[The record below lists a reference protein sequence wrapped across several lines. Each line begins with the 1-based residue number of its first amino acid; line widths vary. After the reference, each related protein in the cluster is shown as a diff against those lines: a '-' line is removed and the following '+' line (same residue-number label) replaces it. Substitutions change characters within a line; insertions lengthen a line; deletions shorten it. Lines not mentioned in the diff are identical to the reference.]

1 MLRMRPLIMALLIPA
16 AISCVPI
23 YCGGRESRATLSVS
37 NAALQTEVA
46 RLDASL
52 VRARAAKLPQEFAP
66 AVDAGAKALDKAR
79 RATTDEARLYRLRD
93 AAIEV
98 DSLDFL
104 ARYQSQ
110 VRTVADVQS
119 IAASRAAIPAAATGS
134 TLLERALAQQ
144 TRNKAARVGAAAVPF
159 AKVSAPTDGLYYLAE
174 ARANERFQQVLQ
186 QPQSVDQAAERVP
199 SHDALIAALDSLDD
213 LTLKNFG
220 DAPTEGR
227 MIPVSARLKEAR
239 ELLDQHLDEAAT
251 LALCEARLILSRQT
265 ATPAQAKTPALKLP
279 PANDSMQRMLGGLAA
294 ESPEYA
300 GFIARDV
307 RPFYDSLYTPVA
319 AKRVEPAAVTVTLL
333 RWPYT

>member
-1 MLRMRPLIMALLIPA
+1 MRLRVLILAVLIPA
-16 AISCVPI
+16 AISCVPV
-23 YCGGRESRATLSVS
+23 CCSRAESRATLSVS
-37 NAALQTEVA
+37 EASLQAEVA

-52 VRARAAKLPQEFAP
+52 VRARAAKLPQDLAP
-66 AVDAGAKALDKAR
+66 VIEAGAKALDKAR
-79 RATTDEARLYRLRD
+79 QAATTEARLYRLRD
-93 AAIEV
+93 ASVEI
-98 DSLDFL
+98 DSLSFL
-104 ARYQSQ
+104 AEHQSQ
-110 VRTVADVQS
+110 VRSVADVQA
-119 IAASRAAIPAAATGS
+119 IADAQPKNPAVTTGR

-159 AKVSAPTDGLYYLAE
+159 AKVSAPADGLYYLAE
-174 ARANERFQQVLQ
+174 ARANERFQHVLQ
-186 QPQSVDQAAERVP
+186 QPQSVDQAPERVP
-199 SHDALIAALDSLDD
+199 SHDALVAALESLDD

-239 ELLDQHLDEAAT
+239 ELLDQHLDEAAALT
-251 LALCEARLILSRQT
+251 LCEARLILSRQT
-265 ATPAQAKTPALKLP
+265 ATPAQAKTPAPKLP

-307 RPFYDSLYTPVA
+307 RPFYDSLYQPVV
-319 AKRVEPAAVTVTLL
+319 AKRTEPAAVTVTLL